1 MYRLRIL
8 DAATRD
14 LAHLDKAVARRIVAR
29 IRWLAAN
36 LNSVKPE
43 ALTGDLAGIYKLRV
57 GAYRVIY
64 EVLPKEHAVLIHAA
78 GHRGEIYRRR
88 GRRFG
93 AALTCHKNVNP
104 VPSVRHPLPPRFS
117 LGEAKDHRVRRARL

>member
-8 DAATRD
+8 DGATRE
-14 LAHLDKAVARRIVAR
+14 LARLDKTLARRIVAR

-36 LNSVKPE
+36 LDSIKPE
-43 ALTGDLAGIYKLRV
+43 ALTGDLAGLFKLRV

-64 EVLPKEHAVLIHAA
+64 QILPKEQALLVHAV

-88 GRRFG
+88 
-93 AALTCHKNVNP
+93 
-104 VPSVRHPLPPRFS
+104 
-117 LGEAKDHRVRRARL
+117 